1 MNWWK
6 NGKAKLNKQANP
18 SGSKRIKSLLHAQRI
33 EGETLREYN
42 PSTSHRHLEQVKRY
56 AELTGNCKKQ
66 RIKSLYG
73 NTLDILEAKELLDT
87 QNVAEENRVMILGA
101 AQWNDLFN
109 ITGFISRDYIPA
121 GSPLASGSLPSPI
134 AGFMPK
140 MTNVA
145 GAVSYFIHPSAITIA
160 IQQSLN
166 INLYD
171 LGSEGVRGSRLNMCI
186 LYGIKQLDDERV
198 VEIS

>member
-1 MNWWK
+1 M
-6 NGKAKLNKQANP
+6 
-18 SGSKRIKSLLHAQRI
+18 
-33 EGETLREYN
+33 
-42 PSTSHRHLEQVKRY
+42 
-56 AELTGNCKKQ
+56 
-66 RIKSLYG
+66 
-73 NTLDILEAKELLDT
+73 DILEAKELLDT